1 MKVKG
6 IFELPYYVLFS
17 FRTPYLLPTKNGCV
31 FIVLSD
37 NAIFKYQRNNFN
49 FRSYL
54 TSNNKTECG
63 TFELQSDD
71 GIYRSS
77 ANCQIVNF
85 ISFFYSEQ
93 WLLGL
98 QICQYRVRGYRYIC
112 NDFSK
117 WSTSGSFRKHV
128 YPLYIWCP
136 IDFEGCCLSILQT
149 CKYRSHFFFLAW
161 RQQLD
166 VAVWVSSS
174 KGRWIVQETI
184 AAICSTSC
192 LCAQSV

>member
-1 MKVKG
+1 MTYFMVATIQKHVGLPIVHGFMKMYLPVCLFYFVKKDILKMKVKG

-93 WLLGL
+93 
-98 QICQYRVRGYRYIC
+98 
-112 NDFSK
+112 
-117 WSTSGSFRKHV
+117 
-128 YPLYIWCP
+128 
-136 IDFEGCCLSILQT
+136 
-149 CKYRSHFFFLAW
+149 
-161 RQQLD
+161 
-166 VAVWVSSS
+166 
-174 KGRWIVQETI
+174 
-184 AAICSTSC
+184 
-192 LCAQSV
+192 